1 MPEDT
6 FENATVRKRAN
17 VYYDGAVTSRE
28 VETADGE
35 RTTLGIM
42 RPGAYTFETDSEEE
56 IAVLAG
62 ELVVDV
68 DGDVNR
74 YEAGD
79 VFTVPPDTEF
89 DLDVETLVDYCCTY
103 R

>member
-1 MPEDT
+1 MPDDS

-42 RPGAYTFETDSEEE
+42 RPGTYTFETDGEEE
-56 IAVLAG
+56 IEVLAG

-74 YEAGD
+74 YGAGD

-89 DLDVETLVDYCCTY
+89 DLDVEELVDYCCTY